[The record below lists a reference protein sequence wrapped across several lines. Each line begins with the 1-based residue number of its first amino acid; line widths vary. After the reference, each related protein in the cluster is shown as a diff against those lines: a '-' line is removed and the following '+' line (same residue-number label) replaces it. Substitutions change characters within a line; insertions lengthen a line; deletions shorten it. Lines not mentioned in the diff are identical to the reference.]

1 MIRFSIFLLITFLLG
16 ILQSTLISL
25 IFPSYLKPDL
35 MIVLVIFLGTSFPLL
50 PGAFLVLFC
59 GLIYDAFSGGVL
71 GLFAFIYLFLY
82 FSLKLLAK
90 FLILGE
96 TLTFRI
102 VLVAVVVILQGLLL
116 IFLPPAMSI
125 GILSHLSWPLPGWV
139 LPQVLVTCLAS
150 WPLLQL
156 FRRLDLPPE
165 EESSPSVS

>member
-1 MIRFSIFLLITFLLG
+1 MIRFLIFLLSAFLMG
-16 ILQSTLISL
+16 VLQSTLISL

-35 MIVLVIFLGTSFPLL
+35 MIILVIFFGASFPLL

-59 GLIYDAFSGGVL
+59 GLLYDTFSGGVL
-71 GLFAFIYLFLY
+71 GLFAFVYLSIY

-102 VLVAVVVILQGLLL
+102 IMVAVLMIFQGLLL
-116 IFLPPAMSI
+116 VFLPLAM
-125 GILSHLSWPLPGWV
+125 GIESHLSWPLPGWI
-139 LPQVLVTCLAS
+139 LPQVLVTCVAS
-150 WPLLQL
+150 WPLFHL

>member
-1 MIRFSIFLLITFLLG
+1 VIRFSIFLLIAFLSG
-16 ILQSTLISL
+16 ILQSTLVSL
-25 IFPSYLKPDL
+25 IFPSFLKPDI

-50 PGAFLVLFC
+50 PGASLVFFC
-59 GLIYDAFSGGVL
+59 GLLYDTFSGGVL
-71 GLFAFIYLFLY
+71 GLFAFVYLFIY

-96 TLTFRI
+96 TPPFRI
-102 VLVAVVVILQGLLL
+102 ILVAVVMILQGLLL

-125 GILSHLSWPLPGWV
+125 GTLSHLSWPLF
-139 LPQVLVTCLAS
+139 
-150 WPLLQL
+150 QL